1 MRRSE
6 CDNHTDIGESLV
18 YHSSNI
24 DPPPALPRSDANT
37 ALDVLAENLSVYKV
51 TAGTGCGRWVS
62 SCLQAVSA
70 VLALSA
76 GNRSVV
82 VRGNVSRIL
91 DSVIVRSATSAAVPA
106 VTSASWPGWEPRGSW
121 AAPRICRSSWWWR
134 AARC

>member
-6 CDNHTDIGESLV
+6 CDKHTDIGQSLV
-18 YHSSNI
+18 SHSSNI
-24 DPPPALPRSDANT
+24 DPTPALPRSDANT

-51 TAGTGCGRWVS
+51 TAGTGCGRWVI

-91 DSVIVRSATSAAVPA
+91 DSVIVRSATPAAVPA
-106 VTSASWPGWEPRGSW
+106 VTPGSWPGWEPRGSW
-121 AAPRICRSSWWWR
+121 AAPRTCRSSWWWR